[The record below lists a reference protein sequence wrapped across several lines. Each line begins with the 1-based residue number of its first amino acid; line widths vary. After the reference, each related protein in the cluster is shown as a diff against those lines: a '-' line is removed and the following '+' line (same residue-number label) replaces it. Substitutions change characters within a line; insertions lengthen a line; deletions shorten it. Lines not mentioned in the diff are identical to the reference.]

1 MLKVNNL
8 TLKFGG
14 LAAVNDVS
22 LNILPG
28 KINGLIGPNG
38 AGKTTFFNLISG
50 VYKPTAGEIY
60 FNEKRIDGKP
70 SFRIHEMGI
79 SRTYQVINLF
89 RKMSVLEN
97 VQVGMHSDL
106 KSGYFA
112 SIIKT
117 KKQKAEEKKCL
128 ELAYEW
134 LDFVGLRP
142 KANMFAFGL
151 SYGEQRLLEIV
162 RALASSPALLLLDE
176 PAAGMNSREKDAL
189 DILLRKIVD
198 KGVTIFLVEHDM
210 KLVMGVTDHIFV
222 LNYGS
227 KLAEGTPELIQNN
240 PEVIKAYLGEDE
252 E

>member
-14 LAAVNDVS
+14 LIAVNNVS
-22 LNILPG
+22 FTIHPG

-38 AGKTTFFNLISG
+38 AGKTTFFNLING
-50 VYKPTAGEIY
+50 VYKPTGGEIF
-60 FNEKRIDGKP
+60 FNEQRIDRQP
-70 SFRIHEMGI
+70 TFRINEMGI

-89 RKMSVLEN
+89 RRMSVLEN
-97 VQVGMHSDL
+97 VQVGMHSTL

-112 SIIKT
+112 SIFRT
-117 KKQKAEEKKCL
+117 KNQKSEEEKCM
-128 ELAYEW
+128 ELAYQL
-134 LDFVGLRP
+134 LDFVGLKQ
-142 KANMFAFGL
+142 KAGQYAYEL

-162 RALASSPALLLLDE
+162 RAMASSPKLLLLDE
-176 PAAGMNSREKDAL
+176 PAAGMNSKEKESL
-189 DILLRKIVD
+189 DILLRKILD
-198 KGVTIFLVEHDM
+198 KGITIFLVEHDM